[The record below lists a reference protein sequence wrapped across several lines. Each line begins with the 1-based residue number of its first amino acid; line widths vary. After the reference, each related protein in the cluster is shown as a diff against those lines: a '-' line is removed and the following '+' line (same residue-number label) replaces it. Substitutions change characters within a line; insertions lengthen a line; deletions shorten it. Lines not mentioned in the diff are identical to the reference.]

1 MRVEVALAI
10 AAPVAVAAAW
20 LLVRVRGV
28 SVWSAMGVTL
38 GGLGVLSLATG
49 EPSAGP
55 RPWLALTGGVLAGGG
70 APAATPAGPGGGGG
84 GGGAGG
90 GARGVGPGGGVRPG
104 GVGPSLG
111 GRGVGPPQMLVF
123 PPIHG
128 ERG

>member
-55 RPWLALTGGVLAGGG
+55 RPWLALIGGVLAGV
-70 APAATPAGPGGGGG
+70 ALYAATAAVLAGGGRWGRAGGG

-90 GARGVGPGGGVRPG
+90 PRSGA
-104 GVGPSLG
+104 
-111 GRGVGPPQMLVF
+111 GRWGPP
-123 PPIHG
+123 
-128 ERG
+128 

>member
-55 RPWLALTGGVLAGGG
+55 RPWLALIGGVLAGGG
-70 APAATPAGPGGGGG
+70 GFPGPGGVLGGGGG
-84 GGGAGG
+84 GGGPGGGGPRGGGGGG
-90 GARGVGPGGGVRPG
+90 GAPPPPRGRGGGAPPPPLAPPRP
-104 GVGPSLG
+104 
-111 GRGVGPPQMLVF
+111 RPP
-123 PPIHG
+123 PRP
-128 ERG
+128 